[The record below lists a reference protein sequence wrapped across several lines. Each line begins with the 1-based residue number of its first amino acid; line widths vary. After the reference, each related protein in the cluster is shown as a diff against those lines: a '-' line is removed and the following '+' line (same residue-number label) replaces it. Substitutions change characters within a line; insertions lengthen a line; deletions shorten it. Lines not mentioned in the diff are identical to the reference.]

1 MKEIIF
7 NHWSFIRFIR
17 LGLGIA
23 ILIQSIA
30 IQDSLFTL
38 AGIIFT
44 AMPIF
49 NIGCCG
55 GGVCSAV
62 PPQKQ
67 ETTNDITYD
76 EVH

>member
-7 NHWSFIRFIR
+7 NHWSFMRFFR

-23 ILIQSIA
+23 ILIQSI
-30 IQDSLFTL
+30 ITQDSFFAL

-55 GGVCSAV
+55 GSACSAV
-62 PPQKQ
+62 PPKNQ
-67 ETTNDITYD
+67 ESTKDITYE
-76 EVH
+76 EVN